1 MSQKIDSNNW
11 NALVSINAK
20 VNNDDKIDV
29 NVDYYNDYNY
39 WENVESE
46 QPLPDQ
52 SSEKL
57 RLLLQEG
64 KWNRDNLVILTCDND
79 GKSHSVLA
87 AKTNIGTFALDSLMP
102 SVVPLA
108 ALTYDWKTMED
119 VNNQQWITY
128 KEWISY
134 NGPD

>member
-20 VNNDDKIDV
+20 VNNDDNISV
-29 NVDYYNDYNY
+29 NVDYYNSFNY
-39 WENVESE
+39 WESVEGE

-57 RLLLQEG
+57 RLLLQDG
-64 KWNRDNLVILTCDND
+64 KWNRDNLIILTCDND

>member
-20 VNNDDKIDV
+20 VNNNDNIDV
-29 NVDYYNDYNY
+29 NVDYYKDFNY
-39 WENVESE
+39 WENVESD

-57 RLLLQEG
+57 RLLLQDG
-64 KWNRDNLVILTCDND
+64 KWNRDNLIILTCDHD

-87 AKTNIGTFALDSLMP
+87 AKTNIGTFALDNLMP

-134 NGPD
+134 HGPD

>member
-20 VNNDDKIDV
+20 VNNDDNISV

-46 QPLPDQ
+46 QPRPDQ

-57 RLLLQEG
+57 RLLLQDG
-64 KWNRDNLVILTCDND
+64 KWNRDNLIILTCDND

>member
-57 RLLLQEG
+57 RLLLQDG
-64 KWNRDNLVILTCDND
+64 KWNRDNLIILTCDND

>member
-20 VNNDDKIDV
+20 VNNNDNIDV
-29 NVDYYNDYNY
+29 NVDYYKDFNY
-39 WENVESE
+39 WENVESD

-57 RLLLQEG
+57 RLLLQDG
-64 KWNRDNLVILTCDND
+64 KWNRDNLIILTCDHD

-87 AKTNIGTFALDSLMP
+87 AKTNIGTFALDNLMP

-108 ALTYDWKTMED
+108 ALTYPRLKNIM
-119 VNNQQWITY
+119 
-128 KEWISY
+128 
-134 NGPD
+134 